1 MVESLVTDGDG
12 VGGLDSWF
20 QEVLYHVMDV
30 TERGGLY
37 APSHKVGDYV
47 HCVARILN
55 ILFKRL
61 LAELTTIRKAG
72 PLKTFL
78 TKLTMQAQGVPLPE
92 RLAPNVGWR

>member
-1 MVESLVTDGDG
+1 M
-12 VGGLDSWF
+12 DSWLP
-20 QEVLYHVMDV
+20 EALYHVMDV

-72 PLKTFL
+72 PLKTFP
-78 TKLTMQAQGVPLPE
+78 TKLSIQAQGVPLPE
-92 RLAPNVGWR
+92 RLSPNVGKR